1 MDDGGVCGVGKN
13 IREGGKKMENETW
26 CVTNVS

>member
-1 MDDGGVCGVGKN
+1 MDDGCGVGKN